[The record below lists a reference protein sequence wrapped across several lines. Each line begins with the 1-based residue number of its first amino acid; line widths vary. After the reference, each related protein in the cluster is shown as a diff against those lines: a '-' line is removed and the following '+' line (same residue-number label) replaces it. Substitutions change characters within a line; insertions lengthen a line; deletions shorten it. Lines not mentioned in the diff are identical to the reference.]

1 MASNSRGANVAIQL
15 VLLVVIAGLSY
26 YLYRS
31 LTEPYELIRQQQEVT
46 ERTRQRMG
54 HVRTAL
60 IRFERV
66 NGRFTTSLDSL
77 VMFVSSDSLFR
88 VDGDSLFGASFV
100 PDSLPYSPRTGKRF
114 EYSVNDTSRVQTYLL
129 KDPDSRDQIGTP
141 LPDVTLLNASSW
153 E

>member
-1 MASNSRGANVAIQL
+1 MASNSGGANAAIQIVLIL
-15 VLLVVIAGLSY
+15 VIVGLAY

-46 ERTRQRMG
+46 ERTRARMG
-54 HVRTAL
+54 DIRTAM
-60 IRFERV
+60 IRYENV
-66 NGRFTTSLDSL
+66 NGRFTADLDSL
-77 VMFVSSDSLFR
+77 MMFVASDSLFR
-88 VDGDSLFGASFV
+88 VMGDSLFSDAFIL
-100 PDSLPYSPRTGKRF
+100 DSLAFSPRTGKRF
-114 EYSVNDTSRVQTYLL
+114 ELSVNDTTRIQTYLL